1 MYLFVLQA
9 QVAIPAGTELTIRY
23 THMLQVQ
30 YSSTV
35 QYSTAVQYIP
45 VHYGSTV
52 Q

>member
-30 YSSTV
+30 YSTV
-35 QYSTAVQYIP
+35 QYSTVQYTHMLQ
-45 VHYGSTV
+45 VRGGSI
-52 Q
+52 